1 MTVFCP
7 TKNALPREV
16 KSSKFPNTIAGVIYQ
31 PGAFDV
37 VADGQINMTPDST
50 AKKAAAGSGEPVIC
64 GTTGKVWKITSKEGD
79 AVKSGDTILILEA
92 MKMEIPVVAPQDGTV
107 ASIDVAV
114 GDAIEAGQAL
124 ATLN

>member
-1 MTVFCP
+1 
-7 TKNALPREV
+7 
-16 KSSKFPNTIAGVIYQ
+16 
-31 PGAFDV
+31 
-37 VADGQINMTPDST
+37 MTPSPAT
-50 AKKAAAGSGEPVIC
+50 KAAAPAKQAAGSGEPVVC

-114 GDAIEAGQAL
+114 GDAVEAGQAL